1 MELTKLFKVFA
12 DETRTEVVKH
22 LAMGECCSCQFS
34 DKFNVSQ
41 PTLAYHL
48 KLIRESGLASTKK
61 VGTWNKYLLNN
72 DSIDKMIDFLNEIK
86 QAMQTECECK

>member
-22 LAMGECCSCQFS
+22 LSKGECCSCQFS
-34 DKFNVSQ
+34 DKFDVSQ

-61 VGTWNKYLLNN
+61 VGTWNKYLINN
-72 DSIDKMIDFLNEIK
+72 NSIDKMIEFLNELK
-86 QAMQTECECK
+86 QTNQIDCKCK